1 MMFGSAKYRIYS
13 LLGMTLAGE
22 EKAEK
27 KWKFEHVILSAADIP
42 ERLRMYLN

>member
-1 MMFGSAKYRIYS
+1 MEVQVQDFILM
-13 LLGMTLAGE
+13 GMTPAGE

-42 ERLRMYLN
+42 ERLLMYVN